1 MNNNQIKDNNTV
13 PNNDNINNNQNSNVV
28 SNTEGMNNSQVQN
41 NNDSNVN
48 LEKKEDTINIQ
59 KPMKEVTI
67 DPDKSTGNGKYILT
81 GILFV
86 GLLLMVVF
94 LPDISAFITE
104 YRAGNQPE
112 EVITTGTLKC
122 TLDRISDNYDI
133 HYEQLFSFTD
143 NKLDKLVYTVE
154 TRGDM
159 NLDAADLDNKNTKC
173 EMVSAMSKNI
183 DGFSVKCEL
192 LEGTIT
198 ETHTFVYSEIDSE
211 QVNSA
216 YIEAGGVYQ
225 EYQNKQ
231 DMDEIE
237 KSKNQEGFSCI
248 RVK

>member
-1 MNNNQIKDNNTV
+1 MNNNQVQNNNNTV
-13 PNNDNINNNQNSNVV
+13 PNNDNLSNNKNSNVINNN
-28 SNTEGMNNSQVQN
+28 
-41 NNDSNVN
+41 DN
-48 LEKKEDTINIQ
+48 LEKKEDTIDVQ

-81 GILFV
+81 AILFI
-86 GLLLMVVF
+86 GLFFMVVF
-94 LPDISAFITE
+94 LPNISAFITE
-104 YRAGNQPE
+104 YMANKQPE

-133 HYEQLFSFTD
+133 HYEQIFSFTD
-143 NKLDKLVYTVE
+143 NKLDKLVYTVK

-159 NLDAADLDNKNTKC
+159 NLDAVDLDNKNTKC
-173 EMVSAMSKNI
+173 KMVSAMSKNM

-192 LEGTIT
+192 LDGAIT

-237 KSKNQEGFSCI
+237 KSKNREGFSCI